1 MVGDGRRF
9 LCIAL
14 DVQLVAIFVESRRVH
29 GNKQTFP
36 ATLVRYDVEAEP
48 VGAGVGCSDGGMARN
63 M

>member
-1 MVGDGRRF
+1 MMCRKF

-29 GNKQTFP
+29 RNKQTFP

-48 VGAGVGCSDGGMARN
+48 VGAGARCSDGGMARN